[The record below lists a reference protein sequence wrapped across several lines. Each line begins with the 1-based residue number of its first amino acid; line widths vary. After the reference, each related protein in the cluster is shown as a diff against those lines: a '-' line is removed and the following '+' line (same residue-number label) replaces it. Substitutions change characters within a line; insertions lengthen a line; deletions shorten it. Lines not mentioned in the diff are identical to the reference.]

1 MKIDFVIGRLKA
13 GGAERV
19 VSLLAN
25 YFASK
30 GHTVRIITFIAGDD
44 YELDPRIERVKLHKK
59 FIVNFVVV
67 RGFIFLLSYYFK
79 KKNRPDIISSHID
92 FVGYA
97 TILPS
102 KLYNIKIV
110 VSEHFNHMNQEA
122 SILRS
127 FLWRVLYRL
136 PDAVTVLTKFDIP
149 FFTNKTKRVLVMENP
164 CSFEPINDLNGKR
177 KKTILTVGN
186 LDRYHHKGFDNLLK
200 IAAKV
205 FENHSDWQL
214 KIVGG
219 GDDGL
224 KILKEIATELKI
236 EKQIEFLGY
245 RNDIKELMS
254 QAEIYVLSSRHE
266 GLPMVLIEA
275 MSQGMACISYDC
287 VSGPSDI
294 INDGTN
300 GILVADQNKE
310 AMINRLNELIENEDL
325 RQSLRNNSLK
335 SLDKFTMENV
345 GNKWMRL
352 FNDLLDPKKAS

>member
-30 GHTVRIITFIAGDD
+30 GHTVRIITFIEGDD
-44 YELDPRIERVKLHKK
+44 YKLDHRIERVKLHKK

-67 RGFIFLLSYYFK
+67 RGFFFLLSYYFK

-102 KLYNIKIV
+102 KLYRIKVV
-110 VSEHFNHMNQEA
+110 VSEHFNHLNQEP

-127 FLWRVLYRL
+127 LLWYVLYRL
-136 PDAVTVLTKFDIP
+136 PDAVTVLTKIDIP
-149 FFTNKTKRVLVMENP
+149 FFKNKTKRVLVMENP
-164 CSFEPINDLNGKR
+164 CSFEPINNLNNKR
-177 KKTILTVGN
+177 KKIILTVGN
-186 LDRYHHKGFDNLLK
+186 LDRYHHKGFDNLLQ
-200 IAAKV
+200 ISSKV
-205 FENHSDWQL
+205 LVNKPDWQL
-214 KIVGG
+214 KIGGG
-219 GDDGL
+219 GDEGL
-224 KILKEIATELKI
+224 KILKKMASDLKI
-236 EKQIEFLGY
+236 ENQVEFLGY

-254 QAEIYVLSSRHE
+254 EAEIYVLPSRHE

-275 MSQGMACISYDC
+275 MSQGMACIAYDC

-294 INDGTN
+294 INDGIN
-300 GILVADQNKE
+300 GILVENQNKE
-310 AMINRLNELIENEDL
+310 AMTTRLNELIVNEDL

-335 SLDKFTMENV
+335 SLDKFTMDNV

-352 FNDLLDPKKAS
+352 FNELLDTKKAS

>member
-1 MKIDFVIGRLKA
+1 VKIDFVIGRLKA

-30 GHTVRIITFIAGDD
+30 GHTVRIITFIEGDD
-44 YELDPRIERVKLHKK
+44 YKLDPRIERIKLHKK
-59 FIVNFVVV
+59 LIVNFVVV
-67 RGFIFLLSYYFK
+67 RGFFFLLSYYFK

-97 TILPS
+97 TIIPS
-102 KLYNIKIV
+102 KLYKIRVV
-110 VSEHFNHMNQEA
+110 VSEHFNHLNQEP
-122 SILRS
+122 SLLRS
-127 FLWRVLYRL
+127 LLWHVLYRL

-149 FFTNKTKRVLVMENP
+149 FFTKKTKRVLVMENP
-164 CSFEPINDLNGKR
+164 CSFEPIDDLNSQR

-186 LDRYHHKGFDNLLK
+186 LDRYHHKGFDNLLQ
-200 IAAKV
+200 IASQV
-205 FENHSDWQL
+205 FKNHPDWKL

-224 KILKEIATELKI
+224 KILKKMATDLKI
-236 EKQIEFLGY
+236 EKQVKFLGY

-294 INDGTN
+294 IEHGTN
-300 GILVADQNKE
+300 GILVADQNKA
-310 AMINRLNELIENEDL
+310 AMTTELNKLIDNEDL